1 MNEHMDFMHRK
12 SLERIGENLT
22 KNGMETFVVNSA
34 EEVVPLVESLVS
46 DGATVAFGGSVS
58 LGETG
63 VLDHL
68 RSGRYTCLDRDAP
81 GADKE
86 EVLRQTFFADVYF
99 TSANA
104 ITQDGEIYQVD
115 GNGNRVAAMTF
126 GPKQVIVVAGRNK
139 IVADIPAAKLRV
151 AQVAAPPNGRRLNLD
166 TPCAVTG
173 ICSDCRSKHR
183 MCCTETITKWQRD
196 PNRLKV
202 ILVNEELGY

>member
-1 MNEHMDFMHRK
+1 MNEHMNFMHQK
-12 SLERIGENLT
+12 WLERTGANLT
-22 KNGMETFVVNSA
+22 KNGMETFVVDSA
-34 EEVVPLVESLVS
+34 KDVVPLVESLVK
-46 DGATVAFGGSVS
+46 DGATVSFGGSVS
-58 LGETG
+58 LDETG

-81 GADKE
+81 GVDRD
-86 EVLRQTFFADVYF
+86 EVLRQTFFADAYF

-104 ITQDGEIYQVD
+104 ITQNGEIYQVD
-115 GNGNRVAAMTF
+115 GNGNRVAAMAF

-166 TPCAVTG
+166 TPCAITG
-173 ICSDCRSKHR
+173 VCSDCRSKQR
-183 MCCTETITKWQRD
+183 MCSIETITKRQRD